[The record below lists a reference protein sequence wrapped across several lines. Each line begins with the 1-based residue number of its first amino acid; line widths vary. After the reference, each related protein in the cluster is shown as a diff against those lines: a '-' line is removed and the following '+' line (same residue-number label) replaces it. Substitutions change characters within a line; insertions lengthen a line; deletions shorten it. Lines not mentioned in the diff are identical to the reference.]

1 MDLIASAGMRNL
13 DWAAHMRID
22 RFLRSCSV
30 PPPSDLTSFVIEI
43 AERIVSKAVLRAARP
58 WAQVA
63 GSSRGRGVETPNH
76 EPPFYKARAGQARQ
90 VTRG

>member
-30 PPPSDLTSFVIEI
+30 
-43 AERIVSKAVLRAARP
+43 
-58 WAQVA
+58 
-63 GSSRGRGVETPNH
+63 NH